1 MPELHR
7 RPSPGAA
14 APLSG
19 SRTQP
24 EPPPEPNRL
33 RWLNR
38 LPWLNPRLG
47 PQEQVGRP
55 EPGAAP
61 LERER
66 WGLPLRLGAIVCLG
80 FAVVAGFTYTNA
92 LESARRE
99 VRNTTLPLALDALSA
114 DLQRELTEPVLL
126 AASMAANS
134 FLTDWQA
141 GGEIPTASVLR
152 YLRNVQDL
160 KHSTT
165 TFFVSDRSGRYYHPQ
180 GILKTISPRDPQ
192 DAWYFRLKD
201 SRQPY
206 QVNLDRDT
214 ADRRRT
220 TVFVNYKLF
229 DRTGRFSG
237 AIGVGHS
244 TNLLTALIQREELL
258 KGIDVLF
265 IDADGR
271 TLSLNTQ
278 QSSPPSL
285 DKLPGIGGRM
295 DEILSRN
302 STSFSYRRDGREFIL
317 LSKWLPE
324 LNWRLVV
331 TKPIQVG
338 QGIAWESALQIA
350 LIGAGCLGLMLL
362 LVYRASN
369 RHHGRISLIACTD
382 PLSGALNRNAFRERF
397 DALQRS
403 SLRRRTSLAV
413 AILDIDHFKTINDRF
428 GHPTG
433 DAVIRV
439 VAQAIQG
446 CTRRQDLL
454 FRWGGEEFLLLLPEI
469 TLPEATSLLRRIT
482 PAVAA
487 VLNAGADDEGT
498 GGDQAG
504 AGPADGTGSA
514 AGPAAGSA
522 AGSANAMVPG
532 VQAPTLSSGVTLLRR
547 GDSAESVVSR
557 ADRALYQAKHAGRNQ
572 TVGL

>member
-7 RPSPGAA
+7 RPSPDAA

-24 EPPPEPNRL
+24 EPPPELNRL
-33 RWLNR
+33 RWLNS
-38 LPWLNPRLG
+38 LAWLNPRRWPLALA
-47 PQEQVGRP
+47 EQP
-55 EPGAAP
+55 EPGSAP
-61 LERER
+61 LAREG

-134 FLTDWQA
+134 FLSDWQA
-141 GGEIPTASVLR
+141 GGEVPTAAVLR
-152 YLRNVQDL
+152 YLRSVQDL
-160 KHSTT
+160 RHSST

-180 GILKTISPRDPQ
+180 GILKTISAKDPQ

-201 SRQPY
+201 SRQAY
-206 QVNLDRDT
+206 EVNLDRDT
-214 ADRRRT
+214 ADPRRT
-220 TVFVNYKLF
+220 TVFVNYKMR
-229 DRTGRFSG
+229 DPSGRFSG

-244 TNLLTALIQREELL
+244 TNLLAALIQREELL

-271 TLSLNTQ
+271 TLSLNSQ
-278 QSSPPSL
+278 PSSPRTL
-285 DKLPGIGGRM
+285 DKLPGIGERM
-295 DEILSRN
+295 DEILGRN
-302 STSFSYRRDGREFIL
+302 STSFSYRRDGREFML
-317 LSKWLPE
+317 LSKRLPE

-331 TKPIQVG
+331 SKPIQAG
-338 QGIAWESALQIA
+338 QGIAWESVLQTG
-350 LIGAGCLGLMLL
+350 LIGAGSLALMLL
-362 LVYRASN
+362 LIYRATQ

-382 PLSGALNRNAFRERF
+382 PLSGALNRNAFSERF
-397 DALQRS
+397 EALQRH
-403 SLRRRTSLAV
+403 SLRNRSSLAV
-413 AILDIDHFKTINDRF
+413 AILDIDHFKAINDRF

-433 DAVIRV
+433 DAVIRA

-446 CTRRQDLL
+446 CTRRQDQL

-469 TLPEATSLLRRIT
+469 SLPEATALLRRIT

-487 VLNAGADDEGT
+487 MLNGERDGADL
-498 GGDQAG
+498 GGRASG
-504 AGPADGTGSA
+504 AA
-514 AGPAAGSA
+514 AG
-522 AGSANAMVPG
+522 VT
-532 VQAPTLSSGVTLLRR
+532 APTLSSGVTLLRR
-547 GDSAESVVSR
+547 GDSAASVVSR